1 MKNLES
7 LFGKFGM
14 TLDDFPTTLGWFRD
28 DLFDRFRPA
37 RNSGLNRWIKRFF
50 APRGWFEV
58 MLLLQCGCARMIPQ

>member
-37 RNSGLNRWIKRFF
+37 RNSGLNRWIKRFL
-50 APRGWFEV
+50 PLGDGLRLCYWCNVDVLG
-58 MLLLQCGCARMIPQ
+58 